1 MITIYDGNDNSDN
14 DDDVE
19 DAKDGDD
26 NTFHDTEGGG
36 GFSHK
41 DYDHNDIIIVY

>member
-14 DDDVE
+14 ENVKDD
-19 DAKDGDD
+19 DD
-26 NTFHDTEGGG
+26 NTFHDSEGGG

-41 DYDHNDIIIVY
+41 DYDPNDIIIVY